1 MASATRRNLLK
12 AGGAALAGLA
22 GADVARG
29 GVLAAGKVKADAA
42 KDAPDIEAGGAWAR
56 PQEQKG
62 NGLNVILLVSDTF
75 RADNLEAYGSR
86 WVQAPYLNKLASQ
99 SAIFE
104 HAHPEGLP
112 TIPVRRQLVTGR
124 RVIPLH
130 YYPQHE
136 PVQLPGWH
144 DLFYE
149 DVTLSEVLREAGYV
163 SALIADLPHLQ
174 RPDRSF
180 HRGYDYY
187 EWIRGQEID
196 SYGQAP
202 RKVPDLSGLYPADY
216 LNRPELTKQFA
227 RQRNSAFQL
236 FLNQY
241 LANRKRWLQ
250 DGESIVE
257 ITSKKAIRWLNE
269 NHDQGPFFL
278 HVEAFDPHEP
288 WDPPKQF
295 LEQYLKNPGPHS
307 WPEPPYSDTGVPKEG
322 VERLRANYA
331 GEASAVD
338 HWFGQILA
346 TVDEL
351 GLADNTVVVFL
362 ADHGALLGEQGQFV
376 KGPERLRRQVTH
388 IPLLIRTPDKR
399 FASQR
404 VPGFLQVPDVAPTIL
419 GRLGLKAPARFTGVD
434 VWPKAPGAAA
444 TDRDHVVIAYSWIAS
459 VRTHE
464 WNYSA
469 VWNKAKYKGNYPP
482 QLYDLKAD
490 PDELHNVIDK
500 HPDVARVLQAKIDAY
515 IASGRNLTNGTF
527 HSQEAS

>member
-1 MASATRRNLLK
+1 MSPGPRLRTSARSVPSRTSPGRPRARWGPCLPDVRLPRPAAGQCAHNGKIQPAPPHPPFAQVHGARRVDPADGQGVPAPQLHERRPPPSRRRHPEAHDQLVRLDPGPVRPLDQVLDRHDPHTAGRRHLRRRPQRHQGRDRVR
-12 AGGAALAGLA
+12 AGG
-22 GADVARG
+22 
-29 GVLAAGKVKADAA
+29 GVRHVPAQ
-42 KDAPDIEAGGAWAR
+42 R
-56 PQEQKG
+56 P
-62 NGLNVILLVSDTF
+62 
-75 RADNLEAYGSR
+75 
-86 WVQAPYLNKLASQ
+86 
-99 SAIFE
+99 
-104 HAHPEGLP
+104 
-112 TIPVRRQLVTGR
+112 PV
-124 RVIPLH
+124 
-130 YYPQHE
+130 
-136 PVQLPGWH
+136 
-144 DLFYE
+144 
-149 DVTLSEVLREAGYV
+149 
-163 SALIADLPHLQ
+163 PHLQ

-196 SYGQAP
+196 NYGQAP
-202 RKVPDLSGLYPADY
+202 RKLADFSELFPADY

-269 NHDQGPFFL
+269 NHDQGPVFL

-295 LEQYLKNPGPHS
+295 LEQYLKSPGPHS

-351 GLADNTVVVFL
+351 GLTDNTVVVFL

-399 FASQR
+399 FAAQR

-469 VWNKAKYKGNYPP
+469 VWNKAKYKGDYPP

-500 HPDVARVLQAKIDAY
+500 HPDVARALHAKIDAY
-515 IASGRNLTNGTF
+515 IASGQNLTNGTF
-527 HSQEAS
+527 HSQEA